1 MDPVLDSVGHCACC
15 NKTVMF
21 SHEAYTRLENPVNFC
36 QGCFADIQSG
46 ALPWRYVKVVF
57 ELRNQVSHLFG
68 EMAILKKNM
77 ENLFLAQ
84 RDVEQVLLS
93 S

>member
-1 MDPVLDSVGHCACC
+1 MALVLDREGPCACC
-15 NKTVMF
+15 NKTVAF
-21 SHEAYTRLENPVNFC
+21 SHEAFTSIENPVNFC
-36 QGCFADIQSG
+36 QSCFADIQSG
-46 ALPWRYVKVVF
+46 ALRWRHVQVIVD
-57 ELRNQVSHLFG
+57 LRNQVSHLFG

-84 RDVEQVLLS
+84 QDVEQALLS